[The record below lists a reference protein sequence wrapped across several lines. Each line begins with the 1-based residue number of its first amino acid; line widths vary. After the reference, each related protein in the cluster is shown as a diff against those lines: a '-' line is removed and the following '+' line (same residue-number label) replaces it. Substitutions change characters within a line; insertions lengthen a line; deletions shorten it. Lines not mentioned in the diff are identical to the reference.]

1 MFSGVHNL
9 MKGKSDFRAKC
20 TARAVL
26 PHPTGPAKERVS
38 NITAER
44 GHFTYESFRIT
55 LRYSFSLFVLVVFFP
70 PYFGYSPSNRTV
82 IGEVMS

>member
-38 NITAER
+38 NITAECGR
-44 GHFTYESFRIT
+44 FTYESFRIT
-55 LRYSFSLFVLVVFFP
+55 LRYSFSLLFVFFSHIL
-70 PYFGYSPSNRTV
+70 GTHLLT
-82 IGEVMS
+82 GLLLGK

>member
-38 NITAER
+38 NITAECGR
-44 GHFTYESFRIT
+44 FTYESFRIT
-55 LRYSFSLFVLVVFFP
+55 LRYSFSLLFVFFS